1 MPAYSPETWRRRAE
15 LSQERSD
22 LRRHAP
28 LVENKWRSF
37 ALALALIA
45 FAWAA
50 VVWCGRSV
58 DGRH

>member
-1 MPAYSPETWRRRAE
+1 MPASLQEWRRQAYA
-15 LSQERSD
+15 SQERSD
-22 LRRHAP
+22 LRRHTP

-50 VVWCGRSV
+50 VVLVWAIS
-58 DGRH
+58 